1 MTTDG
6 SPRRHDPE
14 RADRI
19 IEATL
24 DLIAEHGL
32 AGATYRTV
40 ADAAGVPL
48 GSMTYHFPSRGDLLF
63 AAFSRFADVAFT
75 PLDETMADPDEDPR
89 EQLVRIVLTD
99 EGLRDRVLL
108 AELYVLSFREERYAE
123 LTRDWMRR
131 ARDAISPRV
140 TGANGT
146 SSVSPVSPAVLD
158 AVQEGLGLH
167 RYFLPEEYPEALVRA
182 TFDALIPA
190 AKTDTDGGA
199 PA

>member
-1 MTTDG
+1 MTT
-6 SPRRHDPE
+6 RRYDPE

-75 PLDETMADPDEDPR
+75 PLDDAMADPDEDPR

-99 EGLRDRVLL
+99 EGLRDRILL

-123 LTRDWMRR
+123 LSRDWMRR

-140 TGANGT
+140 
-146 SSVSPVSPAVLD
+146 SSVISASGVSPAVLD

-167 RYFLPEEYPEALVRA
+167 RYFLPEEYPESVVRA

-190 AKTDTDGGA
+190 ADTHTDGGA

>member
-1 MTTDG
+1 MTT
-6 SPRRHDPE
+6 RRYDPE

-75 PLDETMADPDEDPR
+75 PLDDAMADPDEDPR

-99 EGLRDRVLL
+99 EGLRDRILL

-123 LTRDWMRR
+123 LSRDWMRR

-140 TGANGT
+140 
-146 SSVSPVSPAVLD
+146 SSVISASGVSPAVLD

-167 RYFLPEEYPEALVRA
+167 RYFLPEEYPESVVRA

-190 AKTDTDGGA
+190 AETHTDGGA

>member
-1 MTTDG
+1 MRMTTDG
-6 SPRRHDPE
+6 TTRRHDPE

-63 AAFSRFADVAFT
+63 AAFSRFADAAFT
-75 PLDETMADPDEDPR
+75 PLDETMADPDADPR

-140 TGANGT
+140 SGVRG
-146 SSVSPVSPAVLD
+146 VSPAVLD

-167 RYFLPEEYPEALVRA
+167 RYFLPEEYPEDVVRA

-190 AKTDTDGGA
+190 AEPDTDGGA

>member
-1 MTTDG
+1 MKK
-6 SPRRHDPE
+6 RRHDPE

-75 PLDETMADPDEDPR
+75 PLDDAMADPDEDPR

-140 TGANGT
+140 
-146 SSVSPVSPAVLD
+146 SSVSGVSPAVLD

-167 RYFLPEEYPEALVRA
+167 RYFLPEEYPEDVVRA

-190 AKTDTDGGA
+190 AEPDTDGGA

>member
-1 MTTDG
+1 MTT
-6 SPRRHDPE
+6 RRYDPE

-19 IEATL
+19 IDATL
-24 DLIAEHGL
+24 DLIAEQGL

-75 PLDETMADPDEDPR
+75 PLDDAMADPDEDPR

-99 EGLRDRVLL
+99 EGLRDRILL

-123 LTRDWMRR
+123 LSRDWMRR

-140 TGANGT
+140 N
-146 SSVSPVSPAVLD
+146 SVISASGVSPAVLD

-167 RYFLPEEYPEALVRA
+167 RYFLPEEYPESVVRA

-190 AKTDTDGGA
+190 ADTHTDGGA

>member
-1 MTTDG
+1 MTK
-6 SPRRHDPE
+6 RRHDPE

-63 AAFSRFADVAFT
+63 AAFSRFADAAFT
-75 PLDETMADPDEDPR
+75 PLDETMADPDADPR
-89 EQLVRIVLTD
+89 ELLVRIVLTD

-140 TGANGT
+140 
-146 SSVSPVSPAVLD
+146 SSVISASGVSPAVLD

-167 RYFLPEEYPEALVRA
+167 RYFLPEEYPESVVRA

-190 AKTDTDGGA
+190 AETHNDGGA

>member
-1 MTTDG
+1 MTNDG
-6 SPRRHDPE
+6 TKRRHDPE

-24 DLIAEHGL
+24 DLIAEHGV

-40 ADAAGVPL
+40 ADAADVPL

-63 AAFSRFADVAFT
+63 AAFSRFADVAFS
-75 PLDETMADPDEDPR
+75 PLDTTMADPAEDPR

-99 EGLRDRVLL
+99 EGLRDRILL

-131 ARDAISPRV
+131 ARGAISPRV
-140 TGANGT
+140 TG
-146 SSVSPVSPAVLD
+146 VSPAVLD

-167 RYFLPEEYPEALVRA
+167 RYFLPEEYSEDVVRA

-190 AKTDTDGGA
+190 AEGGA

>member
-1 MTTDG
+1 MTT
-6 SPRRHDPE
+6 RRYDPE

-24 DLIAEHGL
+24 DLIAEQGL

-63 AAFSRFADVAFT
+63 AAFSRFAAVAFT
-75 PLDETMADPDEDPR
+75 PLDDAMADPDEDPR

-99 EGLRDRVLL
+99 EGLRDRILL

-123 LTRDWMRR
+123 LSRDWMRR

-140 TGANGT
+140 
-146 SSVSPVSPAVLD
+146 SSVISASGVSPAVLD

-167 RYFLPEEYPEALVRA
+167 RYFLPEEYPESVVRA

-190 AKTDTDGGA
+190 AETHTDGGA